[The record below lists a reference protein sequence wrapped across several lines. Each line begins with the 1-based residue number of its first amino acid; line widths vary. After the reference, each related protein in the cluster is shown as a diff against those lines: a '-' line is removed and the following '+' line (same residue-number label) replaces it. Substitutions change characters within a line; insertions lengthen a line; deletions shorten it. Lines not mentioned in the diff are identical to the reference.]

1 MIRDKRRHE
10 APEDR
15 RNYEDRL
22 NKQEA
27 RAERLY
33 YASTP
38 TMREGK
44 SVSFELAAAMMRVKE
59 ELGDLAATIESAG
72 VPGSGRIVRGASGS
86 YFYLDEFTAK
96 KVPAYIADNSWPGWK
111 PEPADLRGKKK
122 KKWHSIQYK
131 AYKQWNAE
139 AELRAAVEAEMVG
152 EARTDLGWG
161 GF

>member
-1 MIRDKRRHE
+1 MIRDKRRNE
-10 APEDR
+10 PPEDR
-15 RNYEDRL
+15 RDFQDKV
-22 NKQEA
+22 NKREA

-38 TMREGK
+38 TAREGK
-44 SVSFELAAAMMRVKE
+44 SVPFEIAAAMMRVKE
-59 ELGDLAATIESAG
+59 ELVDLAATIKSADI
-72 VPGSGRIVRGASGS
+72 PQSGRIVRGVSGS

-111 PEPADLRGKKK
+111 PEPDDLRGKKK
-122 KKWHSIQYK
+122 KKWHSTQYK

-139 AELRAAVEAEMVG
+139 AEIRAAVEAELIG